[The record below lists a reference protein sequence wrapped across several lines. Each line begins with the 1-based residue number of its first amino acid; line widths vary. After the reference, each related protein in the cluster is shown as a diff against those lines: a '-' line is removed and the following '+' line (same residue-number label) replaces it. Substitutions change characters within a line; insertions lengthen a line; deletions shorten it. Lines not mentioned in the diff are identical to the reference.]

1 MLNKLESDVYRTV
14 KQYNMFSENDRVL
27 VALSGGADS
36 CALVYALK
44 SLCDILNIKI
54 GCAHLNHGIRGDEAL
69 RDMNSAKKIAEKL
82 SIPFHCKTVDV
93 PKYSAENSVSEET
106 AGRILRYD
114 FFNALCKAHGYSK
127 IAVAHNKND
136 SCETI
141 IMNLLRGCGSN
152 GLKGIL
158 PVNGTVVRPVIEC
171 TRSDIEA
178 YCREKNIDY
187 VTDSTN
193 NDDIYTRNFV
203 RLNIIPRLEQVNLN
217 AVGNIIKCSETVAS
231 ESDFI
236 EKYIDKM
243 QFVDYHNNCVL
254 INRTVFES
262 EHPAI
267 KRRAVISA
275 VTHLEN
281 STNGISSARIDAL
294 CICGQTGKN
303 FYLTDKIRAY
313 VGHDFIEIKNNS
325 HTIPPYEYT
334 CSIPGIIDVI
344 ETGTKYTFEICENNR
359 EYSRQKECVYLNYDV
374 FSGEKITL
382 RTRRNGDVFSPSGMN
397 GRKKV
402 KKFFIDSKIP
412 EPRRNLYPI
421 MVINNDIAAILPL
434 RIDNKYL
441 ADSKAKKILKIT
453 ITGGTN
459 EQ

>member
-36 CALVYALK
+36 CALVYVLK

-82 SIPFHCKTVDV
+82 SIPFHCKTVNV
-93 PKYSAENSVSEET
+93 PKYSVENSVSEET
-106 AGRILRYD
+106 AGRILRYE
-114 FFNALCKAHGYSK
+114 FFKDICVENGYTK

-141 IMNLLRGCGSN
+141 IMNLSRGCGSN
-152 GLKGIL
+152 GLKGIS
-158 PVNGTVVRPVIEC
+158 PVNSTVVRPLIEC
-171 TRSDIEA
+171 TRKDIEA

-217 AVGNIIKCSETVAS
+217 AVGNIIKCSEIVAS

-294 CICGQTGKN
+294 CICGQTGKI
-303 FYLTDKIRAY
+303 FYLTDKICAY
-313 VGHDFIEIKNNS
+313 VGHDFIEIKGSGNE
-325 HTIPPYEYT
+325 IPPYEYT
-334 CSIPGIIDVI
+334 CSIPGIIDIV
-344 ETGTKYTFEICENNR
+344 ETGMQYTFEICDNDEHLCNKR
-359 EYSRQKECVYLNYDV
+359 SECVCLNYSMIQGTTV
-374 FSGEKITL
+374 TL
-382 RTRRNGDVFSPSGMN
+382 RTRRGGDVFSPSGMN
-397 GRKKV
+397 GSKKV

-412 EPRRNLYPI
+412 KPKRNLYPI
-421 MVINNDIAAILPL
+421 LEIDNTIAAILPL
-434 RIDNKYL
+434 RVDNKYL
-441 ADSKAKKILKIT
+441 ADNKTKNLLKIT

-459 EQ
+459 E